1 MGILYPVVTFNA
13 WIDQRTGDG
22 DDDYCIRRG
31 GTCLVGGAE
40 IKFTRG
46 REFIE
51 SAKWLNMMEK
61 RLELSKHL
69 LKEDGVILSIPKFS
83 IPSAGLV

>member
-51 SAKWLNMMEK
+51 SAKC
-61 RLELSKHL
+61 S
-69 LKEDGVILSIPKFS
+69 LSIPKFS